1 MKTSLILTLIGP
13 DRPGLV
19 SAVSACAGAH
29 GANWMESRLTRL
41 AGQFAGVVRLEVDA
55 AAAAALERGLLGL
68 GAEGLQLAVVRAD
81 AAAAA
86 QPRLARLELVG
97 HDRPASCATSRRCSP
112 ATASAST
119 RWRPLARMPR

>member
-41 AGQFAGVVRLEVDA
+41 AGQFAGVVRLEVEHGDSFK
-55 AAAAALERGLLGL
+55 
-68 GAEGLQLAVVRAD
+68 VTFFI
-81 AAAAA
+81 
-86 QPRLARLELVG
+86 
-97 HDRPASCATSRRCSP
+97 SCISNICC
-112 ATASAST
+112 
-119 RWRPLARMPR
+119 